1 MTRESLIWFVAAVVT
16 GAVAAGLHL
25 LGSEVGGGHD
35 SVALAGGAWLV
46 TALTAFLVY
55 RGIMTAAGEQDAA
68 ERRSATARR
77 GPDRVT
83 PSRATGHDGAGGSAP
98 TEPAKTRG
106 PRPG

>member
-25 LGSEVGGGHD
+25 LGSAVGGGHD
-35 SVALAGGAWLV
+35 SVALAVGAWLV

-68 ERRSATARR
+68 ERRSTTASR
-77 GPDRVT
+77 GPDRPT
-83 PSRATGHDGAGGSAP
+83 TTRATGHEGAGGPAP
-98 TEPAKTRG
+98 KEPAKTRG
-106 PRPG
+106 PGPE